1 LLAVEVR
8 RGKEEV
14 RWGEEG
20 WKRFINECGSRQA
33 GRAGMRAVWSGL
45 FEQQLG
51 FGRRWLGL
59 STAPVLL
66 LLAHVEAVGIRLK
79 PFYILIVCIQ
89 LMSIIQDG
97 RVPCLSAD

>member
-1 LLAVEVR
+1 MGRRRVEKVL
-8 RGKEEV
+8 
-14 RWGEEG
+14 
-20 WKRFINECGSRQA
+20 NECGSRQA

-79 PFYILIVCIQ
+79 PFYKLIVCIQ

-97 RVPCLSAD
+97 RVPRLSTD

>member
-1 LLAVEVR
+1 MNVAADR
-8 RGKEEV
+8 Q
-14 RWGEEG
+14 EG
-20 WKRFINECGSRQA
+20 QACGR
-33 GRAGMRAVWSGL
+33 SGL

-79 PFYILIVCIQ
+79 PFLHIVCIQ
-89 LMSIIQDG
+89 WISITQDDKG
-97 RVPCLSAD
+97 SLSRYYRLSFDAA

>member
-1 LLAVEVR
+1 
-8 RGKEEV
+8 
-14 RWGEEG
+14 
-20 WKRFINECGSRQA
+20 
-33 GRAGMRAVWSGL
+33 MRAVWSGL

-79 PFYILIVCIQ
+79 PFYILYV
-89 LMSIIQDG
+89 SIDFN
-97 RVPCLSAD
+97 

>member
-1 LLAVEVR
+1 MNVAADR
-8 RGKEEV
+8 Q
-14 RWGEEG
+14 EG
-20 WKRFINECGSRQA
+20 QACGR
-33 GRAGMRAVWSGL
+33 SGL

-79 PFYILIVCIQ
+79 PFYMLYVFNRFQ
-89 LMSIIQDG
+89 LHKMTKFP
-97 RVPCLSAD
+97 V

>member
-1 LLAVEVR
+1 MPSWDHPPPSRAPQSRNRRRNSWRIARLLAVKVR
-8 RGKEEV
+8 RRKEEV

-66 LLAHVEAVGIRLK
+66 LLAHVEAVGIR
-79 PFYILIVCIQ
+79 
-89 LMSIIQDG
+89 
-97 RVPCLSAD
+97 